1 MPPFSV
7 TVYHD
12 QGASWTCSQ
21 SRYYTNSLLYMA
33 RVLTIY
39 MKKPSGK
46 KIPKT
51 SKKQTRSGTKFGTRR
66 HQAVTELPKLK
77 LHQETDE

>member
-1 MPPFSV
+1 LFAKQILYELFV
-7 TVYHD
+7 VY
-12 QGASWTCSQ
+12 GAGA
-21 SRYYTNSLLYMA
+21 YHLYEKA
-33 RVLTIY
+33 IRE
-39 MKKPSGK
+39 